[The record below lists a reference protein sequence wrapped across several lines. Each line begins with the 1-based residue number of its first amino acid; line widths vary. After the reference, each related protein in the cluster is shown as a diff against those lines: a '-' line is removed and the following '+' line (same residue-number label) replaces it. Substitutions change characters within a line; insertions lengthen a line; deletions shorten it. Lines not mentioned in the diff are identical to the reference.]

1 MPLLMTEL
9 PSAPLPDE
17 LALDVPGGEA
27 RMVRARQG
35 QLLSVET
42 LDGGQIAELF
52 AFTAVNSREFLS
64 PHHTRVFGGTFLL
77 RMATR
82 MVTNRRRPIFVV
94 SRDSHRRHDLL
105 SPASDDCVGA
115 AADALAGAGLRPLK
129 IPDPVNLFM
138 NTELRPDGSIR
149 PGPCL
154 ARPGDRI
161 TLRVLIDADVVVAAC
176 RASQNE
182 SSADPPTRVRLRLTN
197 LVEDLPEN
205 LPVLVQH

>member
-17 LALDVPGGEA
+17 LTLDVRGGEA
-27 RMVRARQG
+27 RLIRARQG

-42 LDGGQIAELF
+42 PEGGQIAELF
-52 AFTAVNSREFLS
+52 AYTTVSSREFLS

-105 SPASDDCVGA
+105 SPASDACLGA
-115 AADALAGAGLRPLK
+115 VADALAGAGLRPMK

-138 NTELRPDGSIR
+138 NTELRSDGGIR
-149 PGPCL
+149 PGSCL

-161 TLRVLIDADVVVAAC
+161 TLRVLMDADVVVAAC
-176 RASQNE
+176 QAAR
-182 SSADPPTRVRLRLTN
+182 SAAPPTMLRVRLTN
-197 LVEDLPEN
+197 FVEDLPED
-205 LPVLVQH
+205 LPIRA